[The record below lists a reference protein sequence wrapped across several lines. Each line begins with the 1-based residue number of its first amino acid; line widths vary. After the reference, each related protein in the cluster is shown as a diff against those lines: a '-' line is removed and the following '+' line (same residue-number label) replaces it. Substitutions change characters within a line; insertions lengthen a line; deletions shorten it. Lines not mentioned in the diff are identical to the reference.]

1 MYLLFLQSDEKH
13 NSHQQKT
20 TKKKKKNNRKI
31 SHKDINVSS
40 KTDKEVQTGKLFIY
54 LFMLISCFIICYLF

>member
-1 MYLLFLQSDEKH
+1 MCLLFLQSDEKH

-20 TKKKKKNNRKI
+20 TKKKKKSNRKI

-40 KTDKEVQTGKLFIY
+40 KTDKEVQTGKL
-54 LFMLISCFIICYLF
+54 